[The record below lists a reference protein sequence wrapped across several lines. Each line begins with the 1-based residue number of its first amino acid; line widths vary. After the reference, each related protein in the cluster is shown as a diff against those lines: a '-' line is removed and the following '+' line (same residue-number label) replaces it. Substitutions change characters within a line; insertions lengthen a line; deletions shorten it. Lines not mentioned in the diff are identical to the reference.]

1 MGARI
6 QMTEY
11 EKEESYIKKKFPKC
25 NNVTLSLWTTIKLC
39 LYQPRF
45 CGPGGTQELL
55 ICELAGDSTGHMCIR
70 DTELLYS

>member
-6 QMTEY
+6 QTTEY